1 MLEAAE
7 KRMEA
12 QQNRGVKK
20 DKQFEYELQKKKLE
34 DAQKY
39 EKEEYAL
46 KVGFFLDQFMIIVWF
61 FSGNNKQTSERL
73 DSL

>member
-12 QQNRGVKK
+12 EQNRGVKK

-34 DAQKY
+34 DAQKFDNEQY
-39 EKEEYAL
+39 VL
-46 KVGFFLDQFMIIVWF
+46 KVRVFLLHIYH
-61 FSGNNKQTSERL
+61 
-73 DSL
+73 SLF

>member
-1 MLEAAE
+1 MNDKSKDEDNRQKMLEADE

-34 DAQKY
+34 DAQKF
-39 EKEEYAL
+39 EREEYVL
-46 KVGFFLDQFMIIVWF
+46 KVGFFFL
-61 FSGNNKQTSERL
+61 TYL
-73 DSL
+73 

>member
-34 DAQKY
+34 DAQKF
-39 EKEEYAL
+39 EKEEYVL
-46 KVGFFLDQFMIIVWF
+46 KVFLFF
-61 FSGNNKQTSERL
+61 
-73 DSL
+73 

>member
-34 DAQKY
+34 DAQKF
-39 EKEEYAL
+39 EKEEYVL
-46 KVGFFLDQFMIIVWF
+46 KVFFFFLTIFDNF
-61 FSGNNKQTSERL
+61 FSGSNKQASGRL
-73 DSL
+73 IVNF